1 VSDGLSVCPYV
12 TLGCLNAKLK
22 FINAIA
28 MFKQCHSWRLCYVML
43 CYVGMKKSMLR
54 AVVLLQISRGG
65 LFQDV
70 IINFCAVCC
79 DKLDILVVEIG

>member
-1 VSDGLSVCPYV
+1 
-12 TLGCLNAKLK
+12 
-22 FINAIA
+22 
-28 MFKQCHSWRLCYVML
+28 
-43 CYVGMKKSMLR
+43 MLR